1 VSRVVVPS
9 EKRFSTR
16 IARPSAMTL
25 PGEATHLS
33 EDAVQMAHARVAPAT
48 SLRIID
54 CQGNPLPNTL
64 FGQARAP
71 AHLVMILPGF
81 GGHLADCPLLH
92 YLERILLSRGADVLR
107 LEYAYAGNAEFR
119 RRSDREQDLWFLG
132 DVTAAHEAALA
143 HRPYTAFSLV
153 GKSIGTL
160 GMGHLLAVAPDMRTA
175 KCVWITPLLRDRA
188 LRTQVC
194 EARPPSLFVIGT
206 ADHHFDPR
214 HLREVEEA
222 TGGRAITI
230 EGADHSLRWPDDVPR
245 SFRALW
251 LMTEAMLAFL

>member
-1 VSRVVVPS
+1 
-9 EKRFSTR
+9 
-16 IARPSAMTL
+16 
-25 PGEATHLS
+25 
-33 EDAVQMAHARVAPAT
+33 
-48 SLRIID
+48 
-54 CQGNPLPNTL
+54 
-64 FGQARAP
+64 
-71 AHLVMILPGF
+71 MILPGF
-81 GGHLADCPLLH
+81 GGYLVDYPLLH
-92 YLERILLSRGADVLR
+92 YPERILLSRGADVLR

-132 DVTAAHEAALA
+132 DVTTAYEAALA

-188 LRTQVC
+188 LRSQIC

-206 ADHHFDPR
+206 AHHHFDPR
-214 HLREVEEA
+214 HLREVKEA

-230 EGADHSLRWPDDVPR
+230 EGADHGLGWPDDVPR

-251 LMTEAMLAFL
+251 LMTEAMLVFL

>member
-188 LRTQVC
+188 LRSQIC

-206 ADHHFDPR
+206 AHHHFDPR
-214 HLREVEEA
+214 HLREVKEA

-230 EGADHSLRWPDDVPR
+230 EGADHGLGWPDDVPR

-251 LMTEAMLAFL
+251 LMTEAMLVFL